1 MYLVNEDGFPRTRA
15 KASSRVHGFRTGDMV
30 RAIVPTGKKV
40 GTYVGRVAVRASGSF
55 NITTKVGAI
64 EGISAKY
71 MRTIHRSDGYR
82 YTQKGEALAPN
93 SQKGVGLCA

>member
-82 YTQKGEALAPN
+82 HTQKGEALAPN